1 MSGLANHTAQEL
13 AEMLDSALGFVHQK
27 DALTELVHRAEERDR
42 FKRYHDEIREEYME
56 VEAEHDRLLAV
67 AEAAKDFLNVYD
79 QAAPSVQE
87 IEALR
92 AALVALEE
100 K

>member
-1 MSGLANHTAQEL
+1 VSTAQTW
-13 AEMLDSALGFVHQK
+13 AALGVLAAALAIIITLVLRLI
-27 DALTELVHRAEERDR
+27 DARFDGLRQEMVVRFDSIDRDLQRLYER
-42 FKRYHDEIREEYME
+42 
-56 VEAEHDRLLAV
+56 DRLLAV
-67 AEAAKDFLNVYD
+67 ADAARDFLNVYD

-92 AALVALEE
+92 AALEE